1 MELILLKICAIVIR
15 IVIGELMTPQSINV
29 NKYGA
34 VVNDLWTG
42 SDILYKQRWRTNVP
56 WLSFDVN
63 IYGG

>member
-1 MELILLKICAIVIR
+1 
-15 IVIGELMTPQSINV
+15 MTPQSINV

-42 SDILYKQRWRTNVP
+42 SDILYKQRWQTNVP